1 MYLIK
6 LSNNVFYTRI
16 STPAILQTSLGYP
29 REIRLSLLTKQRRL
43 ASKRNSQLSGVIH
56 TLYEQALTERIP
68 YVSFKMELDA
78 QVAKVRQQF
87 SSNLPNEDNPQSKC
101 TVVSIN
107 NEARTKVHPAP
118 APAPAPAPEVS
129 VAPSLADEQVLITEL
144 DNFIHSKRL
153 EKVTPLTLTQLNQRC
168 TNFLDYL
175 TKQNVSLSAKAANT
189 YRDHLIETGLSAKTV
204 KEYIAANKQFFDYC
218 ERIELIEKN
227 VFKAIKAPKTR
238 GTKASQ
244 QRDRWQ
250 LKEIKR
256 LLSSSEFRKKDAQFQ
271 WTTKLQIYQGCRP
284 SEVCQLTT
292 HNIQMIDGVACISIS
307 DSEADQRLK
316 TTNAFRIVPL
326 HNQLIKGGFLEYVQ
340 ERREQKQKQLFNY
353 KPHGENK
360 DWSFRYR
367 TNLGKLQTAI
377 GMKPNARPTAYSFRH
392 TFIDELKIADIPEH
406 VVAEIVGHAHP
417 NITYGRYGKQAQIQ
431 QLHDA
436 VNKFPCLEV
445 NDA

>member
-1 MYLIK
+1 M
-6 LSNNVFYTRI
+6 
-16 STPAILQTSLGYP
+16 
-29 REIRLSLLTKQRRL
+29 
-43 ASKRNSQLSGVIH
+43 
-56 TLYEQALTERIP
+56 
-68 YVSFKMELDA
+68 
-78 QVAKVRQQF
+78 
-87 SSNLPNEDNPQSKC
+87 
-101 TVVSIN
+101 
-107 NEARTKVHPAP
+107 
-118 APAPAPAPEVS
+118 
-129 VAPSLADEQVLITEL
+129 
-144 DNFIHSKRL
+144 
-153 EKVTPLTLTQLNQRC
+153 
-168 TNFLDYL
+168 
-175 TKQNVSLSAKAANT
+175 
-189 YRDHLIETGLSAKTV
+189 
-204 KEYIAANKQFFDYC
+204 
-218 ERIELIEKN
+218 
-227 VFKAIKAPKTR
+227 
-238 GTKASQ
+238 
-244 QRDRWQ
+244 
-250 LKEIKR
+250 KEIKR
-256 LLSSSEFRKKDAQFQ
+256 LFSSSEFRKKDAQFQ

-284 SEVCQLTT
+284 SEVCQLATP
-292 HNIQMIDGVACISIS
+292 NIQMIDGVPCITVS

-316 TTNAFRIVPL
+316 TSNASRIVPL
-326 HNQLIKGGFLEYVQ
+326 HNQLIKEGFLEYVQ

>member
-16 STPAILQTSLGYP
+16 STPVALQTSLSYP
-29 REIRLSLLTKQRRL
+29 REIRLSLLTKHRRL

-68 YVSFKMELDA
+68 YASFKMDLDA
-78 QVAKVRQQF
+78 KVAKVRQQF
-87 SSNLPNEDNPQSKC
+87 TSNLPNVDNLQSNC
-101 TVVSIN
+101 TVASIQVK
-107 NEARTKVHPAP
+107 TKVQPAP
-118 APAPAPAPEVS
+118 APAPAPAPETIVNS
-129 VAPSLADEQVLITEL
+129 SMISKQELITEL
-144 DNFIHSKRL
+144 NNFIHSKRL
-153 EKVTPLTLTQLNQRC
+153 EQVTPLTLTQLNQRC

-175 TKQNVSLSAKAANT
+175 TKQNISLSAKAATT
-189 YRDHLIETGLSAKTV
+189 YRDHLIEKGLSCKTV
-204 KEYIAANKQFFDYC
+204 KEYISANKQFFDYC
-218 ERIELIEKN
+218 EQIELIDKN

-256 LLSSSEFRKKDAQFQ
+256 LFSSSEFRKKDAQFQ

-292 HNIQMIDGVACISIS
+292 PNIQMIDGVPCITVS

-316 TTNAFRIVPL
+316 TSNASRIVPL
-326 HNQLIKGGFLEYVQ
+326 HNQLIKEGFLEYVQ

-392 TFIDELKIADIPEH
+392 TFIDELKIANTPEH
-406 VVAEIVGHAHP
+406 IVAEIVGHAHP
-417 NITYGRYGKQAQIQ
+417 NITYGRYGKQAKIQ
-431 QLHDA
+431 QLHEA
-436 VNKFPCLEV
+436 VNSFPVVEV
-445 NDA
+445 KYA

>member
-16 STPAILQTSLGYP
+16 STPVPLQTSLGYP
-29 REIRLSLLTKQRRL
+29 REIRLSLLTKHRRL

-56 TLYEQALTERIP
+56 TLHEQALAESIP
-68 YVSFKMELDA
+68 YPDFKISLSTK
-78 QVAKVRQQF
+78 VAEIRQQF
-87 SSNLPNEDNPQSKC
+87 CSNLPHVDNPQSKS
-101 TVVSIN
+101 TSRSI
-107 NEARTKVHPAP
+107 ETRAMS
-118 APAPAPAPEVS
+118 APAPAPAPETIVNS
-129 VAPSLADEQVLITEL
+129 SMISKQELITEL
-144 DNFIHSKRL
+144 NNFIHSKRL
-153 EKVTPLTLTQLNQRC
+153 EQVTPLTLTQLNQRC

-175 TKQNVSLSAKAANT
+175 TKQNVSLSAKAATT
-189 YRDHLIETGLSAKTV
+189 YRDHLIEKRLSCKTV
-204 KEYIAANKQFFDYC
+204 KEYISANKQFFDYC
-218 ERIELIEKN
+218 EQIELIDKN

-256 LLSSSEFRKKDAQFQ
+256 LFSSSEFRKKDAQFQ

-292 HNIQMIDGVACISIS
+292 PNIQMIDGVPCITVS

-316 TTNAFRIVPL
+316 TSNALRIVPL
-326 HNQLIKGGFLEYVQ
+326 HNQLIKEGFLEYVQ

-377 GMKPNARPTAYSFRH
+377 GMKPNARPTSYSFRH
-392 TFIDELKIADIPEH
+392 TFIDELKIADTPEH

-445 NDA
+445 SDA

>member
-16 STPAILQTSLGYP
+16 STPVSLQTSLGYP
-29 REIRLSLLTKQRRL
+29 REIRLSLLTKHRRL

-56 TLYEQALTERIP
+56 TLHEQALAESIP
-68 YVSFKMELDA
+68 YPDFKISLSTK
-78 QVAKVRQQF
+78 VAEMRQQF
-87 SSNLPNEDNPQSKC
+87 CSNLPHVDNPQSKS
-101 TVVSIN
+101 TSRSIDTR
-107 NEARTKVHPAP
+107 AMSTTAT
-118 APAPAPAPEVS
+118 APAPAPAPETIVNS
-129 VAPSLADEQVLITEL
+129 SMISKQELITEL
-144 DNFIHSKRL
+144 NNFIHSKRL
-153 EKVTPLTLTQLNQRC
+153 EQVTPLTLTQLNQRC

-175 TKQNVSLSAKAANT
+175 TKQNVSLSAKAATT
-189 YRDHLIETGLSAKTV
+189 YRDHLIEKGLSYKTV
-204 KEYIAANKQFFDYC
+204 KEYISANKQFFDYC
-218 ERIELIEKN
+218 EQIELIDKN

-256 LLSSSEFRKKDAQFQ
+256 LFSSSEFRKKDAQFQ

-284 SEVCQLTT
+284 SEVCQLATP
-292 HNIQMIDGVACISIS
+292 NIQMIDGVPCITVS

-316 TTNAFRIVPL
+316 TSNASRIVPL
-326 HNQLIKGGFLEYVQ
+326 HNQLIKEGFLEYVQ

>member
-16 STPAILQTSLGYP
+16 STPVMLQTSLGYP
-29 REIRLSLLTKQRRL
+29 REIRLSLLTKYRRL

-68 YVSFKMELDA
+68 YTNFKMELDA
-78 QVAKVRQQF
+78 KVAQIRQQF
-87 SSNLPNEDNPQSKC
+87 SSNLPNVDNPQSKC

-107 NEARTKVHPAP
+107 NEASINAQ
-118 APAPAPAPEVS
+118 PAPAPAPEVG
-129 VAPSLADEQVLITEL
+129 VNRNLADRQVLITEL
-144 DNFIHSKRL
+144 GNFIHSKRL
-153 EKVTPLTLTQLNQRC
+153 EQVTPLTLTQLNQRC

-175 TKQNVSLSAKAANT
+175 AKQDICLSAKSANT
-189 YRDHLIETGLSAKTV
+189 YRDHLIEKGLSAKTV

-227 VFKAIKAPKTR
+227 VFKTIKAPKSR

-250 LKEIKR
+250 LKDIKR
-256 LLSSSEFRKKDAQFQ
+256 LFSSSEYRKKDAQFN
-271 WTTKLQIYQGCRP
+271 WTTKLQVYQGCRP

-292 HNIQMIDGVACISIS
+292 NDIQMIDGVPCITVS

-316 TTNAFRIVPL
+316 TSNAFRTIPL
-326 HNQLIKGGFLEYVQ
+326 HTQLIKEGFLEYVQ
-340 ERREQKQKQLFNY
+340 GRREQKQKQLFDY
-353 KPHGENK
+353 KPHGDNK

-367 TNLGKLQTAI
+367 TNLGKLQATI
-377 GMKPNARPTAYSFRH
+377 GMKPNTRPTAYSFRH
-392 TFIDELKIADIPEH
+392 TFIDELKIADTPEH
-406 VVAEIVGHAHP
+406 IVAEIVGHAHP
-417 NITYGRYGKQAQIQ
+417 NITYGRYGKQAKIQ
-431 QLHDA
+431 QLHEA
-436 VNKFPCLEV
+436 VNAFPVIEV
-445 NDA
+445 KYA

>member
-16 STPAILQTSLGYP
+16 STPVSLQTSLGYP
-29 REIRLSLLTKQRRL
+29 REIRLSLLTKHRRL

-68 YVSFKMELDA
+68 YASFKMDLDA
-78 QVAKVRQQF
+78 QVAKVREQF
-87 SSNLPNEDNPQSKC
+87 ASNLLNVANPQSKC
-101 TVVSIN
+101 TVASIN
-107 NEARTKVHPAP
+107 NEERIKVQL
-118 APAPAPAPEVS
+118 APAPAPEVS
-129 VAPSLADEQVLITEL
+129 VNCNLADRQVLITEL
-144 DNFIHSKRL
+144 GNFIHSKRL

-292 HNIQMIDGVACISIS
+292 HNIQMIDGVLCISIS

-431 QLHDA
+431 QIHDA

>member
-16 STPAILQTSLGYP
+16 STPVSLQASLGYP
-29 REIRLSLLTKQRRL
+29 REIRLSLLTKHRRL

-56 TLYEQALTERIP
+56 TLFEQALTERIP
-68 YVSFKMELDA
+68 YASFKMDLDA
-78 QVAKVRQQF
+78 QVTKIRQQF
-87 SSNLPNEDNPQSKC
+87 ASNLLNVDNPQSKC

-107 NEARTKVHPAP
+107 NEAETKVQPV
-118 APAPAPAPEVS
+118 PAPEVS
-129 VAPSLADEQVLITEL
+129 VTPSLSDGQEIITEL

-175 TKQNVSLSAKAANT
+175 TKQNVNLSAKAANT
-189 YRDHLIETGLSAKTV
+189 YRDWLIEKGLSAKTV

-218 ERIELIEKN
+218 ERIELIERN
-227 VFKAIKAPKTR
+227 IFKAVKAPKSR

-244 QRDRWQ
+244 QRERWP
-250 LKEIKR
+250 LKELKR
-256 LLSSSEFRKKDAQFQ
+256 LLASPEFRKKDTQFQ
-271 WTTKLQIYQGCRP
+271 WTTKLQLYQGCRP

-292 HNIQMIDGVACISIS
+292 NDIQTIDGVPCISIS
-307 DSEADQRLK
+307 DSEVDQRLK

-326 HNQLIKGGFLEYVQ
+326 HNQLIKEGFLDYVQ
-340 ERREQKQKQLFNY
+340 ERREQKQKQLFDY

-367 TNLGKLQTAI
+367 TNLGKLQTTM

-392 TFIDELKIADIPEH
+392 TFIDELKIANTPEH
-406 VVAEIVGHAHP
+406 IVAEIVGHAHP
-417 NITYGRYGKQAQIQ
+417 NITFGRYGKQAKIQ
-431 QLHDA
+431 QLNEA
-436 VNKFPCLEV
+436 VNKFPSVEV
-445 NDA
+445 KYA

>member
-16 STPAILQTSLGYP
+16 STPVALQTSLGYP
-29 REIRLSLLTKQRRL
+29 REVRLSLLTKQRRL

-68 YVSFKMELDA
+68 YASFKMDLDA
-78 QVAKVRQQF
+78 QVAKIRQQF
-87 SSNLPNEDNPQSKC
+87 SSNLPNEDNPQSQC
-101 TVVSIN
+101 TIVSIN
-107 NEARTKVHPAP
+107 NEARIKVQP
-118 APAPAPAPEVS
+118 APAPAPAPEVT
-129 VAPSLADEQVLITEL
+129 VNRNLADRQVLITEL
-144 DNFIHSKRL
+144 GNFIHSKRL

-175 TKQNVSLSAKAANT
+175 TKQNVSLSAKAATT
-189 YRDHLIETGLSAKTV
+189 YRDHLIEKGLSCKTV
-204 KEYIAANKQFFDYC
+204 KEYISANKQFFDYC
-218 ERIELIEKN
+218 ERIELIDKN

>member
-16 STPAILQTSLGYP
+16 STPVALQTSLGYP

-56 TLYEQALTERIP
+56 TLYEHALTERIP
-68 YVSFKMELDA
+68 YVSFKIELDA

-87 SSNLPNEDNPQSKC
+87 SSNLPNEDSPQSKC

-107 NEARTKVHPAP
+107 NEARTKVQ
-118 APAPAPAPEVS
+118 PAPEVS
-129 VAPSLADEQVLITEL
+129 VTPSLADEQVLITEL

-218 ERIELIEKN
+218 ERIELIERN
-227 VFKAIKAPKTR
+227 IFKAVKAPKSR
-238 GTKASQ
+238 GTKVSQ
-244 QRDRWQ
+244 QRERWH
-250 LKEIKR
+250 LKELKR
-256 LLSSSEFRKKDAQFQ
+256 LFASPEFLKKDTQFQ
-271 WTTKLQIYQGCRP
+271 WTTKLQLYQGCRP

-292 HNIQMIDGVACISIS
+292 NDIQVIEGVSCITIS
-307 DSEADQRLK
+307 DSDAEQRLK
-316 TTNAFRIVPL
+316 TSNAFRTIPL
-326 HNQLIKGGFLEYVQ
+326 HYQLIKEGFLDYVQ
-340 ERREQKQKQLFNY
+340 ERREQKQKQLFDY

-367 TNLGKLQTAI
+367 TNLGKLQTTI

-406 VVAEIVGHAHP
+406 IVAEIVGHAHP
-417 NITYGRYGKQAQIQ
+417 NITFGRYGKQAKIH
-431 QLHDA
+431 QLHEA
-436 VNKFPCLEV
+436 VNKFPAVEV
-445 NDA
+445 KYA